1 MSCVEQEEAQLQLRG
16 PHDHDQF
23 GVRSGGGACAGHVAA
38 RQMSFDSWGGEGRK
52 NCHSTIFTPRS
63 GMCKDID
70 TFSKS
75 CWSSVDKTKTFK
87 FSTKIHKDAEAAI
100 QSEVFQSE
108 SVAFGTSP
116 SKILVATMCFGF
128 GATAKAAGTYGG
140 GYMQPPRPMHATAKS
155 DNQGGS
161 FAPS

>member
-1 MSCVEQEEAQLQLRG
+1 MRVVILL
-16 PHDHDQF
+16 
-23 GVRSGGGACAGHVAA
+23 ACAVAVWRVRRSCRRSSNVI
-38 RQMSFDSWGGEGRK
+38 RQLWGGEGRK
-52 NCHSTIFTPRS
+52 NCHSTTFTPRS

-87 FSTKIHKDAEAAI
+87 FSTKIHKDAETAI
-100 QSEVFQSE
+100 QSEVLQSE

-140 GYMQPPRPMHATAKS
+140 GYMQPPRPIHATAKS

>member
-1 MSCVEQEEAQLQLRG
+1 MMRVVILL
-16 PHDHDQF
+16 
-23 GVRSGGGACAGHVAA
+23 ACAVAVWRVRRSCRRSSNVI
-38 RQMSFDSWGGEGRK
+38 RQLWGGEGRK
-52 NCHSTIFTPRS
+52 NCHPTTFTPRS

-100 QSEVFQSE
+100 QSEVLQSE

>member
-1 MSCVEQEEAQLQLRG
+1 MFLNDACRDSA
-16 PHDHDQF
+16 
-23 GVRSGGGACAGHVAA
+23 GVCSGGVARA
-38 RQMSFDSWGGEGRK
+38 QVMSPLVKCHSTVGGGEGRK
-52 NCHSTIFTPRS
+52 NCHSTTFTPRS

-140 GYMQPPRPMHATAKS
+140 GYMQPPRPIHATAKS